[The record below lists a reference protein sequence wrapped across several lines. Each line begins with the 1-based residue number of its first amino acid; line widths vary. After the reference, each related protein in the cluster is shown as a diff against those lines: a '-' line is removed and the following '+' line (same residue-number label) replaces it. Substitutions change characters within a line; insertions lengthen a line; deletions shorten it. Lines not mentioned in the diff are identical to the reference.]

1 MKMVELQQLIH
12 LITIAQVGTLS
23 GATEILH
30 ISQPSLSR
38 SMKSLEEELGVTLF
52 NRTKNKLSLNQAGEI
67 ALTYAKHVIED
78 VNALENAMSAY
89 ERSLHTLTIGSIAP
103 GPLWTLAPIMIKR
116 FPEKNISTEINLK
129 DDLKEKLIDNTYQ
142 LILTTVSLNDEN
154 IMSLPYCTE
163 RISVSVPPAHPFAS
177 QKGIHLSDLAG
188 ETMLLYTEIGLWEDH
203 VVKKLTKTNFI
214 RQTEIIAFQELVRAS
229 ALPSF
234 TTNLSTEDEFMP
246 INTTNRII
254 VPLLDK
260 EAHIQFFCCVL
271 KKNEKYLH
279 FL

>member
-1 MKMVELQQLIH
+1 MVELQQLIH

>member
-1 MKMVELQQLIH
+1 MVESQQLIH
-12 LITIAQVGTLS
+12 LITIAQVGTLP

-246 INTTNRII
+246 INTTNQIGR
-254 VPLLDK
+254 
-260 EAHIQFFCCVL
+260 AHV
-271 KKNEKYLH
+271 
-279 FL
+279 